1 VRQLGLTFSSVPTD
15 NAVRQLG
22 LTLPSVPTDDAVRQL
37 SFDPF
42 IGPNGQRP
50 ASGPVLV
57 APNKLGA
64 WGCGLVNTTS
74 AG

>member
-1 VRQLGLTFSSVPTD
+1 MRQLGFDLSIDPTD
-15 NAVRQLG
+15 HAARQLG
-22 LTLPSVPTDDAVRQL
+22 
-37 SFDPF
+37 FDPP

-50 ASGPVLV
+50 ASGPVPV